1 MPSLVL
7 PNPDLIMQRMMR
19 APREGS
25 PHDGAAVQIGELASA
40 LGVTPKTLRHYEKIG
55 LIPEAERTDSGY
67 RVFSAEAARRAGIV
81 VGLRALDFSIDAIRH
96 LLDEPDGRSLRQR
109 MLGLLDREVQ
119 DYALKIAVLQG
130 RHDDLE
136 ARYHALLSTPADKG
150 GDCLCAALMRP
161 CTCKEL
167 G

>member
-1 MPSLVL
+1 MP
-7 PNPDLIMQRMMR
+7 RMMR
-19 APREGS
+19 APKQERS
-25 PHDGAAVQIGELASA
+25 HDGAVQIGELANA

-67 RVFSAEAARRAGIV
+67 RVFSAKAARRAGIV
-81 VGLRALDFSIDAIRH
+81 VGLRALDLSIDAIRR
-96 LLDEPDGRSLRQR
+96 LLDEPDGRPLRQR

-136 ARYHALLSTPADKG
+136 ARYHALLSTSAENG
-150 GDCLCAALMRP
+150 GDCICAALMRP
-161 CTCKEL
+161 CTC
-167 G
+167 GGQT

>member
-1 MPSLVL
+1 MPSPAL
-7 PNPDLIMQRMMR
+7 PNPDQVMPRMMR
-19 APREGS
+19 APEQERS
-25 PHDGAAVQIGELASA
+25 HDGAVQIGELANA

-81 VGLRALDFSIDAIRH
+81 VGLRALDLSIDAIRR
-96 LLDEPDGRSLRQR
+96 LLDEPDGRTLRQR

-136 ARYHALLSTPADKG
+136 ARYHALLSAPADKSS
-150 GDCLCAALMRP
+150 DCICAALMRP
-161 CTCKEL
+161 CTCKQQA
-167 G
+167 